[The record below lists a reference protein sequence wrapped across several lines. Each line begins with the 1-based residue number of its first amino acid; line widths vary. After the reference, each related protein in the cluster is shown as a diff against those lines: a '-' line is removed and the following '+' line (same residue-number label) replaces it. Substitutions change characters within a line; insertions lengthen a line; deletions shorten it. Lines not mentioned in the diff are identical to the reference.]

1 MWWWGIVILQLLLLS
16 LIRFTRASEPVFEL
30 TISTAWQAEDA
41 GIDARQHSQCQA
53 WHVYWKTQNRN
64 HDLSTQDI
72 ELLAQRRRSISIY
85 TWRDANRYQVP
96 GKLLEQYAAVHLNWD
111 SICRFYARIHWF
123 NNTQESARFGI
134 NVDDF
139 CATLTNAANTT
150 ITSENEAKNGT
161 NLQEALAKMMVKET
175 RFDLDNEQNVTM
187 QSLLLN
193 STADFELFPK
203 SVNLNRR
210 LLEMHQ
216 SLGFLIAGLCGED
229 AQLYMPPD
237 ENEEFFN
244 SLAFDVS
251 GLGWNASQV
260 REFMRDEE
268 GGLDHIMGQ
277 FANISDERPFPSTQ
291 IIPWLK
297 RVKYDQRTPPSML
310 PGHIVKV
317 KVGLFVQ
324 SVSNFELTTMD
335 YDMDVWL
342 RMAWRDIRLSHGLS
356 KPILINEFT
365 SLRRIWRPDP
375 FIKNAKDAKFH
386 RVTFLNFYMFIFPNG
401 EVFMELRAML
411 KNSCQLVFCKYPH
424 DEQRCGVKI
433 SSIGFTQDLVQFEWF
448 SRLDDAI
455 RMKTDLQLPELFLL
469 EHNANNCDGRRKSG
483 NYTCVEASFL
493 MKRDTGYHVAQ
504 TYVPTSICVV
514 FSWVGAWL
522 PEEFVEGRILVSL
535 TVFLT
540 LSAENNAA
548 KEALPKVSYVKAIDL
563 WFGFTSTF
571 VFATMI
577 QALIIIS
584 LENESKKIKKKALAN
599 EEAFGKYM
607 LAKMLV
613 KSRRFHKIA
622 RDFDTFCKVMYPVT
636 FILFLMIYR
645 FVIIEGDDNK
655 CIRED
660 QV

>member
-1 MWWWGIVILQLLLLS
+1 MEFSFFPHWILFFGFLFLS
-16 LIRFTRASEPVFEL
+16 VAPEPVSEL
-30 TISTAWQAEDA
+30 TIKTAWQAEDA
-41 GIDARQHSQCQA
+41 GIETRNHTQCMA
-53 WHVYWKTQNRN
+53 WQIYWKTQTRN
-64 HDLSTQDI
+64 HDLSTSDI

-85 TWRDANRYQVP
+85 TWRDASKYQIP
-96 GKLLEQYAAVHLNWD
+96 GKLLEQYAAIHLNWD
-111 SICRFYARIHWF
+111 TICRFYSRIHWF
-123 NNTQESARFGI
+123 NSTQEAFRYEI
-134 NVDDF
+134 KVDQF
-139 CATLTNAANTT
+139 CETLSNASNMTVEST
-150 ITSENEAKNGT
+150 DETLNGT
-161 NLQEALAKMMVKET
+161 SLQDALTKLMIKET
-175 RFDLDNEQNVTM
+175 RFDAETEQNTTS
-187 QSLLLN
+187 QILLLN
-193 STADFELFPK
+193 STNDIELLPK
-203 SVNLNRR
+203 SINLNAR
-210 LLEMHQ
+210 LLDVHQ
-216 SLGFLIAGLCGED
+216 SIAMSIGGLCGDEAQFEMPFDQDED
-229 AQLYMPPD
+229 
-237 ENEEFFN
+237 FFN

-260 REFMRDEE
+260 REFMRDED
-268 GGLDHIMGQ
+268 GGLDNIMAQ
-277 FANISDERPFPSTQ
+277 FENISDERPFPSTQ

-297 RVKYDQRTPPSML
+297 KVKYDQRTPPSML
-310 PGHIVKV
+310 PGHLVKV
-317 KVGLFVQ
+317 KIGLFVQ
-324 SVSNFELTTMD
+324 SLSNFELTTMD

-342 RMAWRDIRLSHGLS
+342 RMAWRDIRMAHGLS

-375 FIKNAKDAKFH
+375 FITNAKDAKFH
-386 RVTFLNFYMFIFPNG
+386 PVTYLNFYMFIFPNG
-401 EVFMELRAML
+401 EIFMEIRTML
-411 KNSCQLVFCKYPH
+411 KYPH
-424 DEQRCGVKI
+424 DEQRCGVRI
-433 SSIGFTQDLVQFEWF
+433 SSIGFTHDIVRFEWF
-448 SRLDDAI
+448 SRKWDAI

-469 EHNANNCDGRRKSG
+469 DHVARNCDGRRKSG
-483 NYTCVEASFL
+483 NYSCIEASFQ
-493 MKRDTGYHVAQ
+493 MKRDIGYHLAQ

-599 EEAFGKYM
+599 EEAYGKYM

-613 KSRRFHKIA
+613 KSHRFHKIA
-622 RDFDTFCKVMYPVT
+622 RDFDSFCKVMYPVT

-645 FVIIEGDDNK
+645 FVIIEGEEVK
-655 CIRED
+655 CLRED
-660 QV
+660 QA